1 MFRRLPQQGGNPR
14 ETAEVVNRVLDG
26 KINSTGTLTVDHTL
40 VPTTYTDARVGAD
53 SVILL
58 MPMNADAAR
67 LAAHVYF
74 SSVTNGQF
82 TIALATGHGSD
93 VGEYRY
99 VVLG

>member
-14 ETAEVVNRVLDG
+14 ETAEIVNRILDG

-53 SVILL
+53 NVLL
-58 MPMNADAAR
+58 LIPMNADAAR